1 MAARDQQPIIQ
12 GLQLS
17 MQRKAKALAG
27 TLQPQPGRPDC
38 EILAA
43 QGEGALT
50 GHFWSS
56 VGLRHGTHQMWC
68 VGRIAST
75 GVNEITCESRV
86 FTDDPGG
93 CPVLLLQGV
102 RAEIQCAIQFHLDG
116 LASDGQGAPV
126 SSSSVEMVSV

>member
-12 GLQLS
+12 GLQLT
-17 MQRKAKALAG
+17 MQRKALAG

-43 QGEGALT
+43 QGEGDLT

-56 VGLRHGTHQMWC
+56 VGLRHGKHQMWC
-68 VGRIAST
+68 VDRIAST

-116 LASDGQGAPV
+116 LVSDGQVAPV
-126 SSSSVEMVSV
+126 SSSAVEMVSV